1 MGLAKQQMM
10 EEDEQGW
17 TFSALSVCQGC
28 VDDDALKSILAATA
42 DGESTCDFCGS
53 SPASSLDVLLD
64 TFVKGLRTEYEDA
77 AEGVSYESREGGYQ
91 WDPKW
96 DTWELVA
103 LFDDVLV
110 GEGLL
115 DAVADAMHDQT
126 WVDYNFAHPRR
137 DRALLAGWERFCE
150 AVKYE
155 TRYVYW
161 LRDDEDVEQIESWG
175 EVPASRILQQ
185 VGELVDR
192 LGLIRPLPKGSGL
205 WRGRSHEVGA
215 AYSSAASL
223 GTAPRDKA
231 TRGNRMN
238 PAGIPMFYGAADMST
253 AAIEALTH
261 TDDRL
266 VSLGRF
272 ETSEPCVVVDFTS
285 LDPVPSLFDLDRS
298 PLRRPLMF
306 LHRFVQELSLPA
318 REEYEE
324 IDYVPTQVLSEYLL
338 RIFRPG
344 VEIAGLLY
352 RSSLSGDVAAV
363 LDIPHD
369 RCVDQT
375 DGWTDQPGLRL
386 GMVPSSARTIG
397 REILAS
403 KTAER

>member
-1 MGLAKQQMM
+1 MGFAKRQMM

-17 TFSALSVCQGC
+17 AFSSQSVCQHC
-28 VDDDALKSILAATA
+28 VDDDALKSVLAAA
-42 DGESTCDFCGS
+42 GDGEAACDFCGS
-53 SPASSLDVLLD
+53 SPASALDILLD

-77 AEGVSYESREGGYQ
+77 AAGVFYESREGGYQ

-96 DTWELVA
+96 DTWELVG

-110 GEGLL
+110 GDGLL
-115 DAVADAMHDQT
+115 DTVSNAMHDRT
-126 WVDYNFAHPRR
+126 WVEYNFAHPRR
-137 DRALLAGWERFCE
+137 DQALLAGWERFCE

-155 TRYVYW
+155 TRYVFW
-161 LRDDEDVEQIESWG
+161 LRDDEDAEQIESWG

-185 VGELVDR
+185 VGDLVDR
-192 LGLIRPLPKGSGL
+192 MGLIQSLPKGYRL
-205 WRGRSHEVGA
+205 WRGRSHELGV
-215 AYSSAASL
+215 AYSQAHNL

-238 PAGIPMFYGAADMST
+238 PAGIPMFYGAADMRT
-253 AAIEALTH
+253 AAMESLAH
-261 TDDRL
+261 TGDPL
-266 VSLGRF
+266 VSLGQF
-272 ETSEPCVVVDFTS
+272 ETSEPGVVVDFTS
-285 LDPVPSLFDLDRS
+285 LEQVPSLFDLDRS

-352 RSSLSGDVAAV
+352 RSALSGELAAV
-363 LDIPHD
+363 LDVSHD
-369 RCVDQT
+369 RCVEQT
-375 DGWTDQPGLRL
+375 SGWTDRPGLGL
-386 GMVPSSARTIG
+386 GLVPNSARTID
-397 REILAS
+397 REVLPS
-403 KTAER
+403 KTSV